1 MSLEVDVRLSL
12 GAFRLDT
19 AFSADGGV
27 TALFGRSGSG
37 KTTLVNVIA
46 GLLAPDHGVVRVGGE
61 PVVDTAA
68 GLNIAMHRRRVG
80 YVFQDAR
87 LFPHLD
93 VRRNLLYGRWF
104 NRGADLL
111 SFDDAVGLLGI
122 GDLLRRKPADLSGG
136 EKQRVAIGRALLSNP
151 RVLLMDEPLAALDGG
166 RKAEIL
172 PYLERL
178 RAETGIPILYVSH
191 ALDEV
196 ARLADTIVVLDEGKV
211 AAVGPAEEVL
221 SRVDLGP
228 LTGRAEAST
237 LLSVEVVDQD
247 AAHGLTVA
255 ALGGQR
261 LFLPAIEAAPGD
273 RLRVRVRARDVA
285 LAKHRPKGLSF
296 RNVLDGRIAEIG
308 SEDGAYAEIAI
319 DIGEA
324 RLRARVTQWAVD
336 DLGLAVGDSVFALL
350 KTVAFERRQI
360 APRQHS

>member
-1 MSLEVDVRLSL
+1 MSLDVDVRLPL

-19 AFSADGGV
+19 TFSTDGGV

-46 GLLAPDHGVVRVGGE
+46 GILAPEDGVVRIAGE
-61 PVVDTAA
+61 VVLDTAR
-68 GLNIAMHRRRVG
+68 GLTVAMHRRRVG

-104 NRGADLL
+104 NGGPDLVSL
-111 SFDDAVGLLGI
+111 DDAVGLLGI
-122 GDLLRRKPADLSGG
+122 GDLLGRKPADLSGG

-196 ARLADTIVVLDEGKV
+196 ARLADTIVVLDEGSV
-211 AAVGPAEEVL
+211 AAAGPAEDVL

-237 LLSVEVVDQD
+237 LLTVDVVEQD
-247 AAHGLTVA
+247 TARGLTVA
-255 ALGGQR
+255 ALEGRR
-261 LFLPAIEAAPGD
+261 LYLPAIDAMPGD

-285 LAKHRPKGLSF
+285 LAIHRPDGLSF
-296 RNVLDGRIAEIG
+296 RNVLEGRIAEIG
-308 SEDGAYAEIAI
+308 VEDGAYAEIAI
-319 DIGEA
+319 DIGRT
-324 RLRARVTQWAVD
+324 RLRARVTRWAVD
-336 DLGLAVGDSVFALL
+336 ELGLSVGGPVFALL

-360 APRQHS
+360 APMRGR